1 MSSCTKLFIFVGNYE
16 NVYTITNSFCS
27 LYDYFK
33 FYIKYFLV
41 DRVFVSSDITKRV
54 LILMSHDSSYCNEK
68 QFYYKLHMAYW
79 IGNYTTNR

>member
-1 MSSCTKLFIFVGNYE
+1 MSSCTKLFIFIGNYE

-68 QFYYKLHMAYW
+68 QLVLL
-79 IGNYTTNR
+79 